1 MAKPGNK
8 PTQSPAK
15 SIKTYRKKRKLGW
28 RIAVVL
34 FIPLAL
40 FIWADVNL
48 RPVIL
53 TMAEARARVMAVQ
66 AMNNAVFQVMRN
78 GGTYSDLME
87 IVVDNEGRVTM
98 LKANTARMNELAT
111 QAAMAVQTNL
121 DNIASQG
128 IGIPLGAALGS
139 KLLAGSGPS
148 VQVQVVPVGAV
159 STEFVSEFTS
169 AGINQTRHRI
179 FLQMNTTVE
188 MVIPTGTQAAAVSA
202 HVPVAE
208 SIIVGNVPQS
218 FVDVGEDTGLLDTI
232 DWDLGE

>member
-1 MAKPGNK
+1 MAKPGK
-8 PTQSPAK
+8 KQTQSPAK

-34 FIPLAL
+34 AIPLAL

-66 AMNNAVFQVMRN
+66 AMNDAVFSVMRS
-78 GGTYSDLME
+78 GGTYSDLIE
-87 IVVDNEGRVTM
+87 VVMDSEGHVSM
-98 LKANTARMNELAT
+98 LKANTARQNELAT

-139 KLLAGSGPS
+139 KLLAGSGPL

-179 FLQMNTTVE
+179 FLQMNTTVQ
-188 MVIPTGTQAAAVSA
+188 MVIPTGTQTAVVSA
-202 HVPVAE
+202 HVPVSE
-208 SIIVGNVPQS
+208 SIIVGAVPQS
-218 FVDVGEDTGLLDTI
+218 FVDVGEDMGLLDTI
-232 DWDLGE
+232 DWDMGE